1 MQFKFKNDNT
11 LITYL
16 NAKVELKNKPKSNK
30 IKYQKIDLFTNKLSN
45 DIDGFLS
52 EFNFVLY

>member
-1 MQFKFKNDNT
+1 MQINDIYYIN
-11 LITYL
+11 LINYS
-16 NAKVELKNKPKSNK
+16 NAKVELKNKPKFK
-30 IKYQKIDLFTNKLSN
+30 KVKFQKIDLFTIKLSN